1 MNIILNGAC
10 GRMGRE
16 VIAAAKNHGV
26 NVVAA
31 VDKFGTPDFENIPF
45 YKSIEK
51 VTESADAVID
61 FTHHTAIPEI
71 CSFVRKTGIPCV
83 IASTGHT
90 ESEKAM
96 ISALASEYPVFYS
109 RNMSL
114 GINLLIDLCR
124 SAYNALGGDCDI
136 EIIEKHHR
144 NKLDAPSGT
153 ALMIAE
159 GIAEL
164 MPEGTDFVTERA
176 SRHMVRPD
184 NEIGISSIRCGG
196 IFGEH
201 EVLLSR
207 NGETISLKHTA
218 ESRALFANGALKA
231 AEYIA
236 SKTAGLYSMK
246 TLLSESSSSA
256 SVK

>member
-1 MNIILNGAC
+1 MTIILNGAC
-10 GRMGRE
+10 GRMGKE
-16 VIAAAKNHGV
+16 IIAAAQKRGV
-26 NVVAA
+26 TVAAA
-31 VDKFGTPDFENIPF
+31 VDKFGTPDFTNIPF
-45 YKSIEK
+45 YTSIEDVK
-51 VTESADAVID
+51 ETADAIID
-61 FTHHTAIPEI
+61 FTNHTAVPEI
-71 CSFVRKTGIPCV
+71 CAFVRKTGIPCV
-83 IASTGHT
+83 VASTGHT
-90 ESEKAM
+90 ESEIAM
-96 ISALASEYPVFYS
+96 LNSLSNEYAVFYS

-164 MPEGTDFVTERA
+164 MPEGTEFVTERA
-176 SRHMVRPD
+176 TRHAVRPE

-218 ESRALFANGALKA
+218 ESRALFAEGALTA
-231 AEYIA
+231 AEYIS
-236 SKTAGLYSMK
+236 SKKNGMYSMK
-246 TLLSESSSSA
+246 NLLSETVSQS
-256 SVK
+256 

>member
-1 MNIILNGAC
+1 MKIILNGAC
-10 GRMGRE
+10 GRMGKE
-16 VIAAAKNHGV
+16 IIAAANKNGV
-26 NVVAA
+26 EIVAA
-31 VDKFGTPDFENIPF
+31 VDKFGTPDFDIPF
-45 YKSIEK
+45 YNSLSE
-51 VTESADAVID
+51 VNETADAMID
-61 FTHHTAIPEI
+61 FTHHTAVPEI
-71 CSFVRKTGIPCV
+71 CAFARRSGIPCV
-83 IASTGHT
+83 VASTGHT
-90 ESEKAM
+90 ESENAM
-96 ISALASEYPVFYS
+96 LSELSKEYPVFCS

-124 SAYNALGGDCDI
+124 SAYSALGGDCDI

-164 MPEGTDFVTERA
+164 MPEGTAFVTERA
-176 SRHMVRPD
+176 TRHAVRPD

-207 NGETISLKHTA
+207 NGETVSLKHTA
-218 ESRALFANGALKA
+218 ESRALFAEGALKA

-236 SKTAGLYSMK
+236 AKGAGMYSMK
-246 TLLSESSSSA
+246 NLLAESA
-256 SVK
+256 VTK

>member
-1 MNIILNGAC
+1 MKIILNGAC

-16 VIAAAKNHGV
+16 IIAAASKSGV
-26 NVVAA
+26 EIVAA
-31 VDKFGTPDFENIPF
+31 VDKFGTPDFDIPF
-45 YKSIEK
+45 YTSLEAVD
-51 VTESADAVID
+51 VTADALID
-61 FTHHTAIPEI
+61 FTHHTAAPEI
-71 CSFVRKTGIPCV
+71 CEFTRRTKIPCV
-83 IASTGHT
+83 VASTGHT

-96 ISALASEYPVFYS
+96 LIGLSKEYPVFCS

-124 SAYNALGGDCDI
+124 SAYTALGGDCDI

-164 MPEGTDFVTERA
+164 MPDGTEFVTERA
-176 SRHMVRPD
+176 TRHAVRPE

-207 NGETISLKHTA
+207 NGETVSLKHTA
-218 ESRALFANGALKA
+218 ESRALFADGAIKA
-231 AEYIA
+231 AEYISA
-236 SKTAGLYSMK
+236 KDAGMYSMK
-246 TLLSESSSSA
+246 DLLSETA
-256 SVK
+256 KAK

>member
-1 MNIILNGAC
+1 MKIILNGAC
-10 GRMGRE
+10 GRMGKE
-16 VIAAAKNHGV
+16 IIAASRKKGV
-26 NVVAA
+26 EIVAL
-31 VDKFGTPDFENIPF
+31 VDKFGTPDNNDIPF
-45 YKSIEK
+45 YTSVEE
-51 VTESADAVID
+51 VSEAADAIVD
-61 FTHHTAIPEI
+61 FTNHSALPEI
-71 CSFVRKTGIPCV
+71 CNFVRKSGIPCV

-90 ESEKAM
+90 ESELHMMKQ
-96 ISALASEYPVFYS
+96 LANEYPVFFS

-124 SAYNALGGDCDI
+124 SAYVAFGGDCDI

-159 GIAEL
+159 GIKEL
-164 MPEGTDFVTERA
+164 MPEQTDIVTERA
-176 SRHMVRPD
+176 SRRMVRPD

-207 NGETISLKHTA
+207 NGETVSIKHTA
-218 ESRALFANGALKA
+218 ESRALFAEGALKA
-231 AEYIA
+231 AAYIA
-236 SKTAGLYSMK
+236 GKKSGLYSMK
-246 TLLSESSSSA
+246 ELLAESVSEP
-256 SVK
+256 V